1 MSLLH
6 DTWKDTL
13 GIAKEPLFKIGSTD
27 LTLLRLLGLTLII
40 VIIWKITHVTKRA
53 IFRLSPTTT
62 DPAVYLLSR
71 MASTFVWIMGILVGL
86 NYLGFELSS
95 FAFLGG
101 AMGLGLGFGL
111 QNILSNFVAGIIIL
125 FERTLKV
132 GDIVELQSGVT
143 GKVNEINLRYTRV
156 TTSDSID
163 ILVPNAE
170 FISGRVVNW
179 TFSDPIRRTH
189 IPFSAAYGTD
199 KELVREAGIA
209 AAMRVPTTIMDDEER
224 KPDVWLIR
232 MGDNAL
238 EFELVVWINQD
249 AVKSPGTTQ
258 INYMWELETELR
270 KRGIE
275 IPFPQRDLY
284 IKNSRLT
291 VAIESAQPVTP
302 Q

>member
-1 MSLLH
+1 
-6 DTWKDTL
+6 
-13 GIAKEPLFKIGSTD
+13 
-27 LTLLRLLGLTLII
+27 
-40 VIIWKITHVTKRA
+40 
-53 IFRLSPTTT
+53 
-62 DPAVYLLSR
+62 
-71 MASTFVWIMGILVGL
+71 MGVLVGL

-143 GKVNEINLRYTRV
+143 GKVTEINLRYTRV
-156 TTSDSID
+156 STSDSID
-163 ILVPNAE
+163 ILVPNSE

-179 TFSDPIRRTH
+179 TFSDPIRRIH

-291 VAIESAQPVTP
+291 VAIESAQSVTP

>member
-6 DTWKDTL
+6 DAWKDTL
-13 GIAKEPLFKIGSTD
+13 DIAREPLVKIGTTD
-27 LTLLRLLGLTLII
+27 LTLLRLLGLTLIVVI
-40 VIIWKITHVTKRA
+40 VWKITHATRRA
-53 IFRLSPTTT
+53 IFKLSSPTT

-71 MASTFVWIMGILVGL
+71 LASYFVWILGIILGL

-111 QNILSNFVAGIIIL
+111 QNILSNFVSGIIIL
-125 FERTLKV
+125 IERTLKV
-132 GDIVELQSGVT
+132 GDTVELQSGIT
-143 GKVNEINLRYTRV
+143 GKVTEINLRYTRI

-170 FISGRVVNW
+170 FITGRVVNW
-179 TFSDPIRRTH
+179 TFSDPIRRVH

-209 AAMRVPTTIMDDEER
+209 AARRVPTTILDDQER
-224 KPDVWLIR
+224 QPDVWLIR

-238 EFELVVWINQD
+238 EFELMVWINQQ

-258 INYMWELETELR
+258 TSYMWELEAELR

-275 IPFPQRDLY
+275 VPFPQRDLY
-284 IKNSRLT
+284 IKNSKLT
-291 VAIESAQPVTP
+291 VAVETAQPATP

>member
-6 DTWKDTL
+6 DAWKDTL
-13 GIAKEPLFKIGSTD
+13 GIAREPLVKIGSTD

-40 VIIWKITHVTKRA
+40 VIVWKITHLTRRA
-53 IFRLSPTTT
+53 IFRLSTPTT

-71 MASTFVWIMGILVGL
+71 LASYFVWIIGILIGL

-132 GDIVELQSGVT
+132 GDTVELQSGVT
-143 GKVNEINLRYTRV
+143 GKVTEINLRYTRI

-163 ILVPNAE
+163 ILVPNSE

-199 KELVREAGIA
+199 KERVREAGIA
-209 AAMRVPTTIMDDEER
+209 AAMRVPTTITDDEER
-224 KPDVWLIR
+224 KPEVWLIR
-232 MGDNAL
+232 MGENAL
-238 EFELVVWINQD
+238 EFELVVWIDQD
-249 AVKSPGTTQ
+249 AVKSPGTTH
-258 INYMWELETELR
+258 ISYMWELETELR

-275 IPFPQRDLY
+275 IPFPQRDLH

-291 VAIESAQPVTP
+291 VAVETAQAVAP